1 MKKEIDLTRSVYE
14 LVTDH
19 PELADIMAE
28 LGFSEAKK
36 PAMLHS
42 VGKLMT
48 IPKGAKMKNIPMEQI
63 VMTLIQNG
71 YVLAGQMPEA
81 AHVQA
86 PTEHS
91 ETADSRTEMLK
102 GYLRRLGSGEDL
114 EAVRADFAAEYQD
127 VDAAEIMQAEQE
139 LMQEG
144 TPLSEV
150 QRLCDLH
157 SALFHGATRNER
169 IANAE
174 KAVAESLRQ
183 QQAKAAYRN
192 QDERAAALAGL
203 LAIPGHPLQTL
214 TQENE
219 NLSLHV
225 VKALAQAIDGKD
237 TYLGSGVCNIDY
249 SPIIYVVKDAYWY
262 ERHAKV
268 FSKSK
273 AFNLD
278 DDDTKPVNSY
288 YIAKDASLPALRLI
302 SFLDPTSIGGIRL
315 NTALYPE
322 GLENVNVN
330 ISYGVFPGSN
340 PGYTNAFR
348 RAIGLEELPHW
359 TLCTQS
365 NFSTQDN
372 TEFKTFKYPRT
383 SDIFKDISTDDA
395 VFADVVAT
403 RLSSQL
409 INGNIERRYYGQSA
423 YYTKQFVTPEE
434 VDEVQYVSDPE
445 IFVPFSIEKKCLY
458 DPIVPD
464 FVVTVQI
471 TANVS
476 TGEGYFITNTLR
488 FVPKIVLISYN
499 DIDRIASE
507 ANSPVNYS
515 TMDQLLNRLSNFT
528 TAVK

>member
-28 LGFSEAKK
+28 LGFSEVKK

-214 TQENE
+214 AQENE
-219 NLSLHV
+219 NLTRIIGAARVDGSDLTALLPKLREISTHYAKKGDLLYPLLKVRYGITGPSDVMWTVDDEIRDEIASLARTEAQDAAWNDRLAAVLNRAEEMIYKEENILFPICATHFSEDEWYGIYHDAKDYDDCLGV
-225 VKALAQAIDGKD
+225 TGGAWDAAEKNKKPKTASADGEIRIPGGHLTLEQLTALLN
-237 TYLGSGVCNIDY
+237 TL
-249 SPIIYVVKDAYWY
+249 PIEISFVDADNMNRYFN
-262 ERHAKV
+262 EGPKV
-268 FSKSK
+268 FK
-273 AFNLD
+273 
-278 DDDTKPVNSY
+278 
-288 YIAKDASLPALRLI
+288 
-302 SFLDPTSIGGIRL
+302 
-315 NTALYPE
+315 
-322 GLENVNVN
+322 
-330 ISYGVFPGSN
+330 
-340 PGYTNAFR
+340 
-348 RAIGLEELPHW
+348 
-359 TLCTQS
+359 
-365 NFSTQDN
+365 
-372 TEFKTFKYPRT
+372 
-383 SDIFKDISTDDA
+383 
-395 VFADVVAT
+395 
-403 RLSSQL
+403 
-409 INGNIERRYYGQSA
+409 
-423 YYTKQFVTPEE
+423 
-434 VDEVQYVSDPE
+434 
-445 IFVPFSIEKKCLY
+445 
-458 DPIVPD
+458 
-464 FVVTVQI
+464 
-471 TANVS
+471 
-476 TGEGYFITNTLR
+476 
-488 FVPKIVLISYN
+488 
-499 DIDRIASE
+499 
-507 ANSPVNYS
+507 
-515 TMDQLLNRLSNFT
+515 
-528 TAVK
+528 

>member
-102 GYLRRLGSGEDL
+102 RYLRRLGSGEDL
-114 EAVRADFAAEYQD
+114 EAVRADFAAEFQD

-219 NLSLHV
+219 NLTRIIGAARVDGSDLTALLPKLREISTHYAKKGDLLYPLLKVRYGITGPSDVMWTVDDEIRDEIASLARTEAQDAAWNDRLAAVLNRAEEMIYKEENILFPICATHFSEDEWYGIYHDAKDYDDCLGV
-225 VKALAQAIDGKD
+225 TGGAWDAAEKNKKPKTASADGEIRMPGGHLTLEQLTALLNTLPIEISFVDADNMNRYFNEGPKVFKRPAMALDREVFSCHPPKIEPMVRAIIEDFRAGRRDQVPVWMEKAGKTMLVQYMAVRSKDGR
-237 TYLGSGVCNIDY
+237 YLGTVE
-249 SPIIYVVKDAYWY
+249 VVHDM
-262 ERHAKV
+262 EFAK
-268 FSKSK
+268 
-273 AFNLD
+273 
-278 DDDTKPVNSY
+278 
-288 YIAKDASLPALRLI
+288 
-302 SFLDPTSIGGIRL
+302 
-315 NTALYPE
+315 E
-322 GLENVNVN
+322 
-330 ISYGVFPGSN
+330 
-340 PGYTNAFR
+340 
-348 RAIGLEELPHW
+348 
-359 TLCTQS
+359 
-365 NFSTQDN
+365 
-372 TEFKTFKYPRT
+372 
-383 SDIFKDISTDDA
+383 
-395 VFADVVAT
+395 
-403 RLSSQL
+403 
-409 INGNIERRYYGQSA
+409 
-423 YYTKQFVTPEE
+423 QF
-434 VDEVQYVSDPE
+434 Q
-445 IFVPFSIEKKCLY
+445 
-458 DPIVPD
+458 
-464 FVVTVQI
+464 
-471 TANVS
+471 
-476 TGEGYFITNTLR
+476 G
-488 FVPKIVLISYN
+488 
-499 DIDRIASE
+499 
-507 ANSPVNYS
+507 
-515 TMDQLLNRLSNFT
+515 
-528 TAVK
+528 

>member
-91 ETADSRTEMLK
+91 ETADSRTEMFK
-102 GYLRRLGSGEDL
+102 RYLRRLGSGEDL
-114 EAVRADFAAEYQD
+114 EAVRADFAAEFQD

-219 NLSLHV
+219 NLTRIIGAARVDGSDLTALLPKLREISTHYAKKGDLLYPLLKVRYGITGPSDVMWTVDDEIRDEIASLARTEAQDAAWNDRLAAVLNRAEEMIYKEENILFPICATHFSEDEWYGIYHDAKDYDDCLGV
-225 VKALAQAIDGKD
+225 TGGAWDAAEKNKKPKTASADGEIRMPGGHLTLEQLTALLNTLPIEISFVDADNMNRYFNEGPKVFKRPAMALDREVFSCHPPKIEPMVRAIIEDFRAGRRDQVPVWMEKAGKTMLVQYMAVRSKDGR
-237 TYLGSGVCNIDY
+237 YLGTVE
-249 SPIIYVVKDAYWY
+249 VVHDM
-262 ERHAKV
+262 EFAKEH
-268 FSKSK
+268 FQ
-273 AFNLD
+273 
-278 DDDTKPVNSY
+278 
-288 YIAKDASLPALRLI
+288 
-302 SFLDPTSIGGIRL
+302 G
-315 NTALYPE
+315 
-322 GLENVNVN
+322 
-330 ISYGVFPGSN
+330 
-340 PGYTNAFR
+340 
-348 RAIGLEELPHW
+348 
-359 TLCTQS
+359 
-365 NFSTQDN
+365 
-372 TEFKTFKYPRT
+372 
-383 SDIFKDISTDDA
+383 
-395 VFADVVAT
+395 
-403 RLSSQL
+403 
-409 INGNIERRYYGQSA
+409 
-423 YYTKQFVTPEE
+423 
-434 VDEVQYVSDPE
+434 
-445 IFVPFSIEKKCLY
+445 
-458 DPIVPD
+458 
-464 FVVTVQI
+464 
-471 TANVS
+471 
-476 TGEGYFITNTLR
+476 
-488 FVPKIVLISYN
+488 
-499 DIDRIASE
+499 
-507 ANSPVNYS
+507 
-515 TMDQLLNRLSNFT
+515 
-528 TAVK
+528 

>member
-28 LGFSEAKK
+28 LGFSEVKK

-102 GYLRRLGSGEDL
+102 RYLRRLGSGEDL
-114 EAVRADFAAEYQD
+114 EAVRADFAAEFQD

-219 NLSLHV
+219 NLTRIIGAARVDGSDLTALLPKLREISTHYAKKGDLLYPLLKVRYGITGPSDVMWTVDDEIRDEIASL
-225 VKALAQAIDGKD
+225 ARTEAQDAAWNDRLAAVLNRAEEMIRTTGEDIADIAEK
-237 TYLGSGVCNIDY
+237 CRFY
-249 SPIIYVVKDAYWY
+249 SPNY
-262 ERHAKV
+262 
-268 FSKSK
+268 F
-273 AFNLD
+273 
-278 DDDTKPVNSY
+278 
-288 YIAKDASLPALRLI
+288 IA
-302 SFLDPTSIGGIRL
+302 SFFHEYHML
-315 NTALYPE
+315 
-322 GLENVNVN
+322 
-330 ISYGVFPGSN
+330 
-340 PGYTNAFR
+340 
-348 RAIGLEELPHW
+348 
-359 TLCTQS
+359 
-365 NFSTQDN
+365 
-372 TEFKTFKYPRT
+372 
-383 SDIFKDISTDDA
+383 
-395 VFADVVAT
+395 
-403 RLSSQL
+403 
-409 INGNIERRYYGQSA
+409 
-423 YYTKQFVTPEE
+423 PEE
-434 VDEVQYVSDPE
+434 YRRKAVSR
-445 IFVPFSIEKKCLY
+445 
-458 DPIVPD
+458 
-464 FVVTVQI
+464 Q
-471 TANVS
+471 
-476 TGEGYFITNTLR
+476 
-488 FVPKIVLISYN
+488 
-499 DIDRIASE
+499 
-507 ANSPVNYS
+507 
-515 TMDQLLNRLSNFT
+515 
-528 TAVK
+528 

>member
-114 EAVRADFAAEYQD
+114 EAVRADFAAEFQD
-127 VDAAEIMQAEQE
+127 VDAAEIMQAEQ
-139 LMQEG
+139 
-144 TPLSEV
+144 
-150 QRLCDLH
+150 DLH

-219 NLSLHV
+219 NLTRIIGAARVDGSDLT
-225 VKALAQAIDGKD
+225 ALLPKLREIS
-237 TYLGSGVCNIDY
+237 THY
-249 SPIIYVVKDAYWY
+249 
-262 ERHAKV
+262 AKKGDLLYPLLKV
-268 FSKSK
+268 RYGITGPSDVMWTV
-273 AFNLD
+273 D
-278 DDDTKPVNSY
+278 DEIRDE
-288 YIAKDASLPALRLI
+288 IASLARTEAQDAAWNDRLAAVLNRAEEIRHHALPMYR
-302 SFLDPTSIGGIRL
+302 G
-315 NTALYPE
+315 A
-322 GLENVNVN
+322 
-330 ISYGVFPGSN
+330 
-340 PGYTNAFR
+340 
-348 RAIGLEELPHW
+348 
-359 TLCTQS
+359 
-365 NFSTQDN
+365 
-372 TEFKTFKYPRT
+372 
-383 SDIFKDISTDDA
+383 
-395 VFADVVAT
+395 
-403 RLSSQL
+403 SSQWTQRQTSL
-409 INGNIERRYYGQSA
+409 SHPA
-423 YYTKQFVTPEE
+423 T
-434 VDEVQYVSDPE
+434 
-445 IFVPFSIEKKCLY
+445 
-458 DPIVPD
+458 
-464 FVVTVQI
+464 
-471 TANVS
+471 
-476 TGEGYFITNTLR
+476 
-488 FVPKIVLISYN
+488 IS
-499 DIDRIASE
+499 S
-507 ANSPVNYS
+507 
-515 TMDQLLNRLSNFT
+515 
-528 TAVK
+528 